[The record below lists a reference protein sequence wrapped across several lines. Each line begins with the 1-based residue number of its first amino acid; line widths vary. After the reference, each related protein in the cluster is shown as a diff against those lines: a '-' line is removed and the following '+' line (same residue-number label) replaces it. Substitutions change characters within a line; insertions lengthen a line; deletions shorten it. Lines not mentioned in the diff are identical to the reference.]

1 MIIANATTPANMF
14 HLLRRQIKAAYRK
27 PLIVFTPKSLLRHPK
42 CVSNLNEFSKGNF
55 QELIDDKSADAKKVT
70 KVVFCSGKI
79 YYDLLEEQELTKD
92 SKVALVRI
100 EQLYP
105 FPQEQFD
112 ATIKKY
118 NKAKSI
124 VWAQE
129 EPENMGAW
137 SYLLRTQRNVNFQL
151 ISRSASGSPATGSSK
166 RHAIEQKKIIEQ
178 VFTS

>member
-1 MIIANATTPANMF
+1 MY
-14 HLLRRQIKAAYRK
+14 HLLRRQVKAAFRK

-42 CVSNLNEFSKGNF
+42 CVSGLNEFSKGNF
-55 QELIDDKSADAKKVT
+55 QELIDDASADAKKID
-70 KVVFCSGKI
+70 KVVFCSGKL
-79 YYDLLEEQELTKD
+79 YYDLLEQKESSANSTT
-92 SKVALVRI
+92 ALVRI

-112 ATIKKY
+112 AVIKKY
-118 NKAKSI
+118 SKAKSI

-137 SYLLRTQRNVNFQL
+137 SYLLRTQRNVNFEL
-151 ISRSASGSPATGSSK
+151 ISRSSSGSPATGSSK